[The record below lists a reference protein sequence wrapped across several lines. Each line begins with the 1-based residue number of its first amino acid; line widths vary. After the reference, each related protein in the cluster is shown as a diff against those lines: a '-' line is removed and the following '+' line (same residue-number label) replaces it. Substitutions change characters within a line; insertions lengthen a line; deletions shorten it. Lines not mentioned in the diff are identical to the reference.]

1 MSMEMTLS
9 WRNYIYL
16 WRDSNW
22 WFAETALSRF
32 SFSSLNVLPI
42 PSLMRQDSLFLF
54 HTKLIQF
61 KSHNCWITEIA
72 CPPSPYKS
80 WVCMFLT
87 TNFPHNKPFCQ
98 LFHVVFKS
106 CKNEGKLDK
115 CSAAFKIAPRRHW
128 SVLYL
133 SKKHCFLLLFYK
145 RLSLGLKT

>member
-22 WFAETALSRF
+22 RFAETALSSF
-32 SFSSLNVLPI
+32 SFSLLNVLPI

-54 HTKLIQF
+54 HAKLIELKF
-61 KSHNCWITEIA
+61 GNCWITEIS
-72 CPPSPYKS
+72 CPPSFYKS

-106 CKNEGKLDK
+106 CKNEGKLGK

-128 SVLYL
+128 SVVYL
-133 SKKHCFLLLFYK
+133 PLQECSIL
-145 RLSLGLKT
+145 

>member
-54 HTKLIQF
+54 HAKLIEL
-61 KSHNCWITEIA
+61 KSCDCWMTEIA
-72 CPPSPYKS
+72 CSPYKS
-80 WVCMFLT
+80 WVCVFLT

-106 CKNEGKLDK
+106 CKNEGKLGK

-133 SKKHCFLLLFYK
+133 REKHCFLLPFYK

>member
-1 MSMEMTLS
+1 MEMTLS

-22 WFAETALSRF
+22 RFAKTALSSF

-106 CKNEGKLDK
+106 CKSEGKLDK

>member
-22 WFAETALSRF
+22 WFAETAISRF

-54 HTKLIQF
+54 HAKLIEL
-61 KSHNCWITEIA
+61 KSRDCWITEIA

-98 LFHVVFKS
+98 LFHVVFES